1 VKKRDK
7 IGFDVEIDELT
18 NSIKNVISGDSF
30 STDISRITKTDLKTI
45 SQKEGW
51 QFDWKLELKRP
62 ERDVYKLTIV
72 NNQSII
78 QGLISLEVRS
88 DHVFMHLVESA
99 PFNKG
104 KTKLYAGIPGNLVAF
119 ACKLSFQRGHEGN
132 IAFISK
138 TQLIDHYVE
147 SLGAEHVGGR
157 LMIIDSEA
165 ALKLINRY
173 FSNILIM
180 KTKKVELDVDFIGGQ
195 TSLTKEEEKVISDFI
210 KKNKSKKTKRSSIK
224 TKTVKQLI

>member
-7 IGFDVEIDELT
+7 IGFDIEIDELT

-30 STDISRITKTDLKTI
+30 STDISRISKTDLKNI
-45 SQKEGW
+45 AQKEGW
-51 QFDWKLELKRP
+51 QFDWKLELKQP

-88 DHVFMHLVESA
+88 DHVYMHLVESA
-99 PFNKG
+99 HFNKG
-104 KTKLYAGIPGNLVAF
+104 KSKLYSGIPGNLVAF

-132 IAFISK
+132 VAFISK
-138 TQLIDHYVE
+138 SQLIDHYIE

-165 ALKLINRY
+165 ALKLINKY
-173 FSNILIM
+173 FSNI
-180 KTKKVELDVDFIGGQ
+180 
-195 TSLTKEEEKVISDFI
+195 
-210 KKNKSKKTKRSSIK
+210 
-224 TKTVKQLI
+224 